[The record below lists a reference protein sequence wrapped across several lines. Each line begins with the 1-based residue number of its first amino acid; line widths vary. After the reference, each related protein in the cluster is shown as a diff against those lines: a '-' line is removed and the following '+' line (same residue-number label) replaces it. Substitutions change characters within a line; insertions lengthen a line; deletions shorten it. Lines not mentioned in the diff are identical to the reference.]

1 VHAYSTGPLSW
12 STLTFRNS
20 LVYHD
25 LDKTTSVMLHL
36 GPALVAWVLRW
47 HMPQGFGPPDVGEQ
61 WDSSEQW

>member
-1 VHAYSTGPLSW
+1 
-12 STLTFRNS
+12 
-20 LVYHD
+20 VYHD